1 MIAHR
6 LSTVQGADIIAA
18 ITNGKVVEV
27 GTHSELLDKKGVYF
41 DLVTAQVIFQVILL

>member
-18 ITNGKVVEV
+18 MTKGKVVEV
-27 GTHSELLDKKGVYF
+27 GTHSELLDKKGVYY
-41 DLVTAQVIFQVILL
+41 DLVTAQVIYQFI